1 VTARIRSGVAPAYL
15 FLCLLL
21 GGSPQGVWGNTVLQ
35 LLAIAIIA
43 WALIIRPAEPVV
55 RSVRQLLAI
64 AAMAISIVL
73 LQIVPLPAGVWTE
86 LPGRD
91 FVVTGFQ
98 LLGIGLPP
106 MPISLAPYD
115 SVATLMALL
124 PPLGMLAAMIG
135 LRGYSS
141 VWLTAALIAGATAGV
156 LLGILQVSSPN
167 PQESPLYLYRIS
179 NFGVAT
185 GFFANSNHMAS
196 LLLVTIPFIA
206 AIGATLRHRSNDVR
220 MRSTGLAV
228 ASGALVLVVLGLV
241 LNRSLAGYGLG
252 VPVLLASL
260 TILFGLPAAWARGAF
275 AVVALAGVTA
285 IGLMWA
291 SPVGSQMDRLGA
303 ASSVASRQVIAT
315 NSLTLAAEFA
325 PVGSGLG
332 TYSKLYPLT
341 EDPTMID
348 RVFVNHA
355 HNDYLELAVE
365 LGVPGVLI
373 ITLFLLWWGKVVIQ
387 MFRSPASDRFA
398 VAGAVASAAILLHSL
413 VDYPLRTA
421 AISVVFSMTLALI
434 IQSRRTAQSE
444 TDIRPPRHLVV
455 D

>member
-1 VTARIRSGVAPAYL
+1 MTARIRSGVAPAYL

-21 GGSPQGVWGNTVLQ
+21 GGSPQGVWGNTALQ

-43 WALIIRPAEPVV
+43 WALLVRRAEPVV
-55 RSVRQLLAI
+55 RSARQLLAI
-64 AAMAISIVL
+64 AALAISIVL
-73 LQIVPLPAGVWTE
+73 LQLVPLPAGIWAQ

-91 FVVTGFQ
+91 FVATGFQ

-135 LRGYSS
+135 LRAYSS
-141 VWLTAALIAGATAGV
+141 VWLAAALIAGAISGV

-167 PQESPLYLYRIS
+167 PQESPFYLYRIS

-220 MRSTGLAV
+220 ASSTGLAV
-228 ASGALVLVVLGLV
+228 ASGALVLAVLGLV

-260 TILFGLPAAWARGAF
+260 TILFGLSAAWARGALA
-275 AVVALAGVTA
+275 AVGLAGVTA
-285 IGLMWA
+285 IAVMWA
-291 SPVGSQMDRLGA
+291 SPIGSQMDRLGA

-348 RVFVNHA
+348 RFFVNHA

-365 LGVPGVLI
+365 LGAPAVLI

-398 VAGAVASAAILLHSL
+398 VAGAIASAAILLHSL

-421 AISVVFSMTLALI
+421 AISVVFSMTLVLI
-434 IQSRRTAQSE
+434 IQSRRAAQSE
-444 TDIRPPRHLVV
+444 TDLRPPRHLVV